1 MIQLYSTLS
10 TRKETISPLQ
20 EGKIKLYVC
29 GITPYDNP
37 HIGHGRVFVTFD
49 LLYRLLKTIGLD
61 VTYCRN
67 FTDIDDKL
75 LKKAETEFGDPLR
88 YHEIAQRYIASFNR
102 DMKALNL
109 DTPSHEPLVTKTI
122 PEIIDFVAQLV
133 EQKKAYAIDGDVYF
147 RINSFPSYGKLSK
160 QKLDELR
167 AGARVEIN
175 DKKED
180 PLDFALWK
188 GEKEGTFW
196 ESPWGYGRPGW
207 HIECSAMAL
216 KYLGEQIDIH
226 GGGADLI
233 FPHHENEIAQ
243 TESLTRK
250 PFSTIWSH
258 CAFVRV
264 NNEKMSK
271 SLGNFFTLNDIFQ
284 QFDPMVIRYY
294 YAIHHYRTPLD
305 FSFNDIQAAQK
316 AYQKICLFFAHTEVK
331 KNSPIDREN
340 ATLKKM
346 LTFLYD
352 DLNTPGM
359 FGVLFTFMQSKP
371 NAHEKAAIKQFLVNG
386 LGLTLEPL
394 PEKTIQITPEIQKLL
409 DDREKAREEKNWKRA
424 DELRAQ
430 LISLGVDLHD
440 KKSKEIK

>member
-10 TRKETISPLQ
+10 TRKETISPLLQ
-20 EGKIKLYVC
+20 GKIKLYVC

-49 LLYRLLKTIGLD
+49 LMYRLLKIIGLD

-75 LKKAETEFGDPLR
+75 LKKAEAEFGDQLR
-88 YHEIAQRYIASFNR
+88 YEEIAQRYIASFNR

-133 EQKKAYAIDGDVYF
+133 EQKKAYAVDGDVYF

-188 GEKEGTFW
+188 GEQEGTFW
-196 ESPWGYGRPGW
+196 KSPWGYGRPGW

-305 FSFNDIQAAQK
+305 FSFDDIQAAQK
-316 AYQKICLFFAHTEVK
+316 AYQKICLFFAQAEVK
-331 KNSPIDREN
+331 KNSPLDLEN
-340 ATLKKM
+340 QTLKKM

-371 NAHEKAAIKQFLVNG
+371 TADEKAIIKQFLVNG
-386 LGLTLEPL
+386 LGLTLEPI
-394 PEKTIQITPEIQKLL
+394 PEKTIEITPEIQKLL
-409 DDREKAREEKNWKRA
+409 DEREKARQEKNWKRA
-424 DELRAQ
+424 DELRAT
-430 LISLGVDLHD
+430 LTAMGVELQD
-440 KKSKEIK
+440 KKS